1 MYFKITQKFLMLLPY
16 LIFLIINDLFYLIK
30 EQIFFSLFFN
40 TKNKITK
47 NKIFKLKIKKKIKII
62 YKEFKKKNFFFLEK
76 NKNKLIKN
84 AKII

>member
-1 MYFKITQKFLMLLPY
+1 MLLPY